1 MMTEK
6 YLAEIRE
13 LLTMEDRPNDADLLQ
28 AIEDLLDEVTKL
40 KAKIAVLKGKID
52 ELTIIAFSPRTQ

>member
-28 AIEDLLDEVTKL
+28 AIEDLLQEVARL
-40 KAKIAVLKGKID
+40 KAKIDTLEEANG
-52 ELTIIAFSPRTQ
+52 EFNHGG

>member
-1 MMTEK
+1 MMTTK
-6 YLAEIRE
+6 YLDEIRE